1 MDKFGFGP
9 LYKKGKI
16 YIYLATAS
24 LPITSKDIHAYIYLS
39 FWSIYTFIYRL
50 EIKKSLIMS
59 FSFFGQKQ
67 VYMIKW
73 FALRILTCHCFIQS
87 KYLILAPWAVHSIYS
102 FLVKEES
109 ERDLVNFLIL
119 PFLLWRVLHNQIW
132 ISISR
137 YRNAKGNNLLVD
149 KSLQF
154 EQVDREQSWLVLILF
169 LYTQTIFFFFF

>member
-1 MDKFGFGP
+1 MVC
-9 LYKKGKI
+9 
-16 YIYLATAS
+16 
-24 LPITSKDIHAYIYLS
+24 TS
-39 FWSIYTFIYRL
+39 YTKL
-50 EIKKSLIMS
+50 
-59 FSFFGQKQ
+59 
-67 VYMIKW
+67 
-73 FALRILTCHCFIQS
+73 LTSHCFIQS

-119 PFLLWRVLHNQIW
+119 PFLLWRMLHNQIW

-169 LYTQTIFFFFF
+169 VYTHKNLFFIYLFIFFFFC